1 MTWLRLDPLDF
12 QPSPGQNGFMAD
24 ETSQRLEKLESH
36 AAHLERQLE
45 QLNEVVIEQGKQL
58 DRLKR
63 EIQRQSS
70 TMEALELERIK
81 SNNQK
86 PPHYQ

>member
-1 MTWLRLDPLDF
+1 MPETKFEIMP
-12 QPSPGQNGFMAD
+12 D
-24 ETSQRLEKLESH
+24 EISQRLEKLESH
-36 AAHLERQLE
+36 AAHLEHQLE
-45 QLNEVVIEQGKQL
+45 QLNEVVIEQGKLL

-63 EIQRQSS
+63 ELQRQSS
-70 TMEALELERIK
+70 TMEALELDRIK